1 MPHNMLNNRYSSW
14 EQRNITVKHAYG
26 GGIVKLSHC
35 EDCGATVIDD
45 RARKKHDEFH
55 DKIDELIDWAQNV
68 SEYFVERH
76 GTPAGGGIREI
87 LHRINDGIIA
97 PGEAMARSGIEL
109 QKGPDT
115 PD

>member
-1 MPHNMLNNRYSSW
+1 MGKGNSYSTECFRVCS
-14 EQRNITVKHAYG
+14 
-26 GGIVKLSHC
+26 
-35 EDCGATVIDD
+35 DCGAIMFSEGM
-45 RARKKHDEFH
+45 AKHTEFH

-76 GTPAGGGIREI
+76 SSPAGGGIREV

-97 PGEAMARSGIEL
+97 PGEALARSGIEL

>member
-1 MPHNMLNNRYSSW
+1 MPRKFKMECDR
-14 EQRNITVKHAYG
+14 
-26 GGIVKLSHC
+26 
-35 EDCGATVIDD
+35 CGAVIINIP
-45 RARKKHDEFH
+45 KHHEFH
-55 DKIDELIDWAQNV
+55 QEIDELIDWAQNV